1 MSFLSPLALLLAA
14 AVLVPLLLHLRRGKV
29 TRVVEFPGARYL
41 ARATQEHQR
50 ALRVRNSF
58 LLLIQLAIVGL
69 VALAAARPLARLGA
83 GHAPAA
89 VALVLD
95 NSMSTSVVEN
105 GHPLLD
111 ALKDVGRRALAASA
125 TQDRLWLVT
134 ADGNVTEGNGP
145 TLGRVLDTLQALSG
159 AGSPRGA
166 AAAGWSLASRAKGLT
181 PTVGVITDGQRTA
194 WADRVSAGRFVSL
207 FTPLGAPPPSHG
219 VVIAEPRPARW
230 SNRGTVHLGAR
241 SADSVPFRITLDE
254 RTVARGIAPPDGTID
269 VVAPVTGT
277 GWAVGRVE
285 LPRDELPADDARWF
299 AVWQGSPPGVDAR
312 AGSFVADAVSALVA
326 AGTIRVGGEVS
337 IVTADD
343 VRALPVLVTAPVQ
356 PSRIGT
362 ANLALSRAGIP
373 WRLGAERRSE
383 ATARGAGISASV
395 RLRFALSPTN
405 AAPAETLATV
415 AGEPW
420 IVAGDGYLLVASP
433 LDTSATNLPVTA
445 EFVPWLARSITDR
458 LAPGGGPLLFTRPG
472 ARVAVPRGVD
482 SLHSAGA
489 ASIVA
494 RDSVTVPQR
503 AGVYFWTRG
512 ARKVGAVVVNV
523 EAEESDLRRENEK
536 VLESRFAPAVVRAT
550 HDDDEFAR
558 FVYGVAAQRPVA
570 GPLLAAALV
579 LLVVETLLAGARPR
593 GASGARLS
601 RREAA

>member
-1 MSFLSPLALLLAA
+1 VSLLSPLALLLAA
-14 AVLVPLLLHLRRGKV
+14 AALVPLLLHLRRGKV
-29 TRVVEFPGARYL
+29 TRIVEFPGARYL

-58 LLLIQLAIVGL
+58 LLLIQLALVAL
-69 VALAAARPLARLGA
+69 VALAAARPLARIGA

-111 ALKDVGRRALAASA
+111 ALKDVGRRTLAASA
-125 TQDRLWLVT
+125 VQDRLWLVT

-145 TLGRVLDTLQALSG
+145 TLGRVLDTLQSLAG
-159 AGSPRGA
+159 AGSPRNA
-166 AAAGWSLASRAKGLT
+166 VAAGWAVASRAKGLT

-194 WADRVSAGRFVSL
+194 WTDKVSAGRFVSVY
-207 FTPLGAPPPSHG
+207 TPLGAPLPSHG
-219 VVIAEPRPARW
+219 VVVAEPRPARW
-230 SNRGTVHLGAR
+230 SNRGTVHVGVR
-241 SADSVPFRITLDE
+241 SADSVSFRITLDE
-254 RTVARGIAPPDGTID
+254 RTVARGTAPPDGTLD
-269 VVAPVTGT
+269 VAAPVTGS
-277 GWAVGRVE
+277 GWAVGHVE
-285 LPRDELPADDARWF
+285 LPRDELAADDARWF
-299 AVWQGSPPGVDAR
+299 AVWQGSPPGVNVR

-326 AGTIRVGGEVS
+326 AGTIRVGGDVS
-337 IVTADD
+337 IVTADE
-343 VRALPVLVTAPVQ
+343 VGALPALVTAPAQ
-356 PSRIGT
+356 ASRIGT

-373 WRLGAERRSE
+373 WRLGAERRAE
-383 ATARGAGISASV
+383 ATAHGAGISASV
-395 RLRFALSPTN
+395 RLRFALSPMS

-420 IVAGDGYLLVASP
+420 IVAGDGYLLVASV
-433 LDTSATNLPVTA
+433 LDTSATNLPITA

-458 LAPGGGPLLFTRPG
+458 LAPGGGPLIFTRPG
-472 ARVAVPRGVD
+472 ARIAVPRGAD
-482 SLHSAGA
+482 SLQVAGA
-489 ASIVA
+489 SVVA

-512 ARKVGAVVVNV
+512 TRKVGAVVVNV
-523 EAEESDLRRENEK
+523 EAEESDLRRENDK
-536 VLESRFAPAVVRAT
+536 VLAQRFAPATVRTT
-550 HDDDEFAR
+550 HDGGEFAR

-593 GASGARLS
+593 RASGARLS